1 MKRTKQ
7 DEGEDRAFAAP
18 AVGGTKRRAP
28 RPAAAKKPQN
38 DAGGP
43 SLADSKS
50 DSPTDAGVLLDSQSE
65 PTATPSSA
73 AVAEAPHSSAAMPD
87 AAHPRGSEPRA
98 SETVALA
105 ARGNGPVD
113 LVACQERIGH
123 TFRDESI
130 LLAALT
136 HASGAAHRLA
146 SNERLEFLGDAILG
160 FIVCDTLYRIFPES
174 LEGDLTRIKSVVVS
188 RETCGRISEHLGL
201 TEFLIVGKGLA
212 VNSAIPVSVLS
223 DLFESIVAAIYL
235 DGGIEPARRFVSR
248 WMDPEIAQVSSGAQ
262 GANHKSLLQQL
273 SQRDFGVTPTY
284 EVMEESG
291 PDHSKSFH
299 VSAFIG
305 ERRYTPAWGRNK
317 KEAEQRAASNALVEL
332 RAAGVGIADAGRR
345 G

>member
-7 DEGEDRAFAAP
+7 DEEEDRAVVTP
-18 AVGGTKRRAP
+18 SGGGVSKKRVT
-28 RPAAAKKPQN
+28 RPAAAKKPPA

-43 SLADSKS
+43 SLADSQS
-50 DSPTDAGVLLDSQSE
+50 DAGVLLDSQSE
-65 PTATPSSA
+65 PTSLPSSA
-73 AVAEAPHSSAAMPD
+73 DVAEAPPL
-87 AAHPRGSEPRA
+87 RGSEPRV

-223 DLFESIVAAIYL
+223 DLFESVVAAIYL
-235 DGGIEPARRFVSR
+235 DGGIEPARLFVSR

>member
-7 DEGEDRAFAAP
+7 DEGEDRAGGDPFA
-18 AVGGTKRRAP
+18 GGVTKKRAT
-28 RPAAAKKPQN
+28 RPAPAKKPQA
-38 DAGGP
+38 DAVV
-43 SLADSKS
+43 LAL
-50 DSPTDAGVLLDSQSE
+50 PRLQPETVPQQE
-65 PTATPSSA
+65 PSSPLA
-73 AVAEAPHSSAAMPD
+73 SAAMAETPP
-87 AAHPRGSEPRA
+87 PRGGEPG
-98 SETVALA
+98 ALP
-105 ARGNGPVD
+105 ARGDSPVD

-160 FIVCDTLYRIFPES
+160 FIVCDTLYQIFPHS
-174 LEGDLTRIKSVVVS
+174 LEGDLTRVKSVVVS
-188 RETCGRISEHLGL
+188 RETCGRISEQLGL

-212 VNSAIPVSVLS
+212 VNSAVPVSVLS

-235 DGGIEPARRFVSR
+235 DGGIEPARLFVSR
-248 WMDPEIAQVSSGAQ
+248 WMEPEIAQVSSGAQ

-284 EVMEESG
+284 EVMEETG

-332 RAAGVGIADAGRR
+332 RAAGGGIADAGRR